1 MAKVTN
7 ALDTYTAVGQ
17 REDLSDV
24 IYNISPEETPFVS
37 AIGKRSVSNTK
48 FEWQVEALPAVA
60 TTAQI
65 EGATISTAAPTNT
78 TRSSNQCQ
86 ILTRSAAVTGTQA
99 AMNRA
104 GVSDAMAHQIALISR
119 ALKRDVET
127 MLLLN
132 QAVNTGNASTGR
144 TAAGLPAYVATNVTV
159 GHSGSPTNPTDTAGG
174 SDPRNDGTARAL
186 TEALLKVELKNCFN
200 NSGDQPNMIMVDSTS
215 KQVISGFA
223 GRASAT
229 SVVALPGKADEVN
242 ANVSVYIGD
251 FGTYTVHTNRFQRS
265 KDCWLINPEYAKVAQ
280 LRPFEVS
287 ELGTTGD
294 ATSRFITWEGG
305 LQVDNEA
312 AHGLVADVGG

>member
-1 MAKVTN
+1 MAKITN
-7 ALDTYTAVGQ
+7 AFDSYEAKGQ

-37 AIGKRSVSNTK
+37 AVGKRAVSNTK
-48 FEWQVEALPAVA
+48 FEWQTEALPAVA

-78 TRSSNQCQ
+78 TRCSNQCQ

-99 AMNRA
+99 AINRA

-127 MLLLN
+127 LVLSN
-132 QAVNTGNASTGR
+132 GVVNTGDASTGR
-144 TAAGLPAYVATNVTV
+144 TTAGLSSYIATNVTAT
-159 GHSGSPTNPTDTAGG
+159 HSGASNPTDTSGG
-174 SDPRNDGTARAL
+174 TDARGDGTGRDL
-186 TEALLKVELKNCFN
+186 SEALLKVELKNCFD
-200 NSGDQPNMIMVDSTS
+200 NSGDQPNMIMVGSAQ
-215 KQVISGFA
+215 KQIISGFA

-251 FGTYTVHTNRFQRS
+251 FGTYTVHTNRFQRAS
-265 KDCWLINPEYAKVAQ
+265 DCWLINPEYAKIAQ
-280 LRPFEVS
+280 LRGFEVS
-287 ELGTTGD
+287 ELID
-294 ATSRFITWEGG
+294 
-305 LQVDNEA
+305 
-312 AHGLVADVGG
+312 

>member
-1 MAKVTN
+1 MAKVTA
-7 ALDTYTAVGQ
+7 ALDTYTAKGI

-37 AIGKRSVSNTK
+37 AVGKRSVSNTK
-48 FEWQVEALPAVA
+48 YEWQTEALPAVA

-65 EGATISTAAPTNT
+65 EGNTVVTAAATNT
-78 TRSSNQCQ
+78 ARSSNQCQ
-86 ILTRSAAVTGTQA
+86 ILVRSASVTGTQA
-99 AMNRA
+99 AINRA

-119 ALKRDVET
+119 AMKRDVET
-127 MLLLN
+127 LVLG
-132 QAVNTGNASTGR
+132 ASVVNTGSV
-144 TAAGLPAYVATNVTV
+144 TAARTTAGLCSYIATNCPVT
-159 GHSGSPTNPTDTAGG
+159 HSGSPSNPTDTAGG
-174 SDPRNDGTARAL
+174 TDARGEGTDRTL
-186 TEALLKVELKNCFN
+186 TEAILKVVMKSCFD
-200 NSGDQPNMIMVDSTS
+200 NSGDQPSMIMVGSAQ
-215 KQVISGFA
+215 KQTISGFG

-229 SVVALPGKADEVN
+229 QVVALPSKADEVQ

-251 FGTYTVHTNRFQRS
+251 FGTYTVHANRFQRPG
-265 KDCWLINPEYAKVAQ
+265 DGWLINPEYAKVAQ

-312 AHGLVADVGG
+312 AHGLVADINP

>member
-1 MAKVTN
+1 MAKVTK
-7 ALDTYTAVGQ
+7 AFDTYDAKGQ

-37 AIGKRSVSNTK
+37 AIGKRAVSNTK
-48 FEWQVEALPAVA
+48 FEWQTEALPVVA
-60 TTAQI
+60 TTAQK
-65 EGATISTAAPTNT
+65 EGETIVTMDPTNT
-78 TRSSNQCQ
+78 TRCSNQCQ
-86 ILTRSAAVTGTQA
+86 ILIRSAAVTGTQA
-99 AMNRA
+99 AINRA

-127 MLLLN
+127 LVLAN
-132 QAVNTGNASTGR
+132 GVVNTGNASTGR
-144 TAAGLPAYVATNVTV
+144 TTAGLSSYVATNVTAT
-159 GHSGSPTNPTDTAGG
+159 HSGASNPTDTSGG
-174 SDPRNDGTARAL
+174 TDARGDGTDRAL
-186 TEALLKVELKNCFN
+186 TEALLKVELKNCFD
-200 NSGDQPNMIMVDSTS
+200 NSGDQPNMIMVGSAQ
-215 KQVISGFA
+215 KQIISGFA

-251 FGTYTVHTNRFQRS
+251 FGTYTVHTNRFQRAS
-265 KDCWLINPEYAKVAQ
+265 DCWLINPEYAKIAQ
-280 LRPFEVS
+280 LRGFEVS

-312 AHGLVADVGG
+312 AHGLVADVDP

>member
-7 ALDTYTAVGQ
+7 AFDTYTAVGQ

-37 AIGKRSVSNTK
+37 AVGKRAVSNTK
-48 FEWQVEALPAVA
+48 FEWQTEALPTVA

-78 TRSSNQCQ
+78 TRCSNQCQ

-99 AMNRA
+99 AINRA

-127 MLLLN
+127 LVLAN
-132 QAVNTGNASTGR
+132 GVVNTGDAGTGR
-144 TAAGLPAYVATNVTV
+144 TTAGLSSYVATNVTV
-159 GHSGSPTNPTDTAGG
+159 GHSGSPTNPTDTSGG
-174 SDPRNDGTARAL
+174 TDARGDGTDRAL
-186 TEALLKVELKNCFN
+186 TEALLKVELKNCFD
-200 NSGDQPNMIMVDSTS
+200 NSGDQPNMIMVGSAQ
-215 KQVISGFA
+215 KQIISGFA

-251 FGTYTVHTNRFQRS
+251 FGTYTVHTNRFQRAS
-265 KDCWLINPEYAKVAQ
+265 DCWLINPEYAKIAQ
-280 LRPFEVS
+280 LRGFEVS

-312 AHGLVADVGG
+312 AHGLVADVDP

>member
-37 AIGKRSVSNTK
+37 AIGKRAVSNTK
-48 FEWQVEALPAVA
+48 FEWQKEALPAVA

-78 TRSSNQCQ
+78 TRCSNQCQ

-127 MLLLN
+127 LVLAN
-132 QAVNTGNASTGR
+132 GVVNTGDAGTGR
-144 TAAGLPAYVATNVTV
+144 TTAGLSSYVATNVTATHT
-159 GHSGSPTNPTDTAGG
+159 GASNPTDTSGG
-174 SDPRNDGTARAL
+174 TDARGDGTDRAL
-186 TEALLKVELKNCFN
+186 TEALLKVELKNCFD
-200 NSGDQPNMIMVDSTS
+200 NSGDQPNMIMVGSAS
-215 KQVISGFA
+215 KQLISGFA

-251 FGTYTVHTNRFQRS
+251 FGTYTVHTNRFQRA
-265 KDCWLINPEYAKVAQ
+265 KDGWLINPEFAKVAQ
-280 LRPFEVS
+280 LRGFEVS

-312 AHGLVADVGG
+312 AHGLVADVDP